1 LADFVL
7 PTTKEALC
15 LRNDEMKKI
24 SLGISIILFAILFS
38 LCSTGMDLVSLI
50 IGIIGIVF
58 SIIGYIA
65 H

>member
-1 LADFVL
+1 
-7 PTTKEALC
+7 
-15 LRNDEMKKI
+15 MKKI